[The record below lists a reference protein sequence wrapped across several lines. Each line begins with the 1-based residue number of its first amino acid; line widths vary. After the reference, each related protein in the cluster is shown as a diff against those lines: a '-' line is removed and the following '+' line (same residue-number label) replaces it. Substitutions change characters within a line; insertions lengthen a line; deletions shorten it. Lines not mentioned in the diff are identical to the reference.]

1 MQFFRTILVII
12 GIYYVSKI
20 IRRYLASRKKA
31 DNKTEYTKPKN
42 KVRYEIKDVE
52 DADFEEIKKD

>member
-1 MQFFRTILVII
+1 MQFFRTILVIV
-12 GIYYVSKI
+12 GIYYLSRI
-20 IRRYLASRKKA
+20 IRRYLASRKKTG
-31 DNKTEYTKPKN
+31 NKAEYTKPKN